1 MAADSTPVRHRRDH
15 WAAAVTRQRRQL
27 PSEWRR
33 LVTPA
38 GSSSSSSSA
47 AAALAARPRSRRPT
61 YRTVKAARGIPEE
74 RGRCATGD
82 APQKAAGGG
91 GTKTGSRRRGV
102 QQGRCRTEP
111 SSGGEGRRD
120 GRGLPLLP
128 LLPLLLVLLL
138 VHVSSPRDQGGWGLI
153 PGASAELRPESDLT
167 SNCFDFPANNFDR
180 ENSIKAV
187 NGGNTPYLP
196 LTVGEDA
203 VDFTLHDLKGRR
215 WNLGETLE
223 RTGLPVV
230 MVWGMFTCP
239 AFQGYGTYPPWD
251 KCGYRDEYDL
261 VEAYGGK
268 ATFVHLYGPEP
279 HPAMPGTNFDIGTT
293 WQAFWSV
300 FQQATR
306 YEERVAMAQRIGRR
320 IHPSQD
326 ILVDYLPGNPYSEL
340 IQPVWCSYSM
350 GARPVTVVSPDG
362 KLFFQRG
369 WFHSEHV
376 GRAIDEYWCQQEQQ
390 QEEEAEALRR
400 RGGDSPLR
408 QRDRLRQEEGGGL
421 GGFHGTAGGGEG
433 PPPGEREGG
442 PAATVTATAGGVGSS
457 SSGGA
462 GGGYVSGSDIF
473 SGAPRIASWTS
484 CLSAEE
490 GTSDTAGDM
499 GEPGIPPLAGV
510 LTRRGEE
517 GPSSSTPPW

>member
-1 MAADSTPVRHRRDH
+1 MGADSTPVCHRRDH
-15 WAAAVTRQRRQL
+15 LAATVTRQRRQL

-33 LVTPA
+33 LGTPA
-38 GSSSSSSSA
+38 ASSSSSSPAVA
-47 AAALAARPRSRRPT
+47 AAVAARPRSRRPT
-61 YRTVKAARGIPEE
+61 CRTAKAARELPEE
-74 RGRCATGD
+74 RGRCATDD
-82 APQKAAGGG
+82 ALQKVAAGGG
-91 GTKTGSRRRGV
+91 TKIGPRLRGV
-102 QQGRCRTEP
+102 QQHRCRTET
-111 SSGGEGRRD
+111 SSG
-120 GRGLPLLP
+120 
-128 LLPLLLVLLL
+128 
-138 VHVSSPRDQGGWGLI
+138 DQGGWGLI
-153 PGASAELRPESDLT
+153 PGANAELRPEADLT

-203 VDFTLHDLKGRR
+203 VDFTLHDLEGRR

-230 MVWGMFTCP
+230 MVWGMFICP
-239 AFQGYGTYPPWD
+239 GFQGYGTYPPWD

-300 FQQATR
+300 YPQATS
-306 YEERVAMAQRIGRR
+306 YDERAAMAQRINRL

-362 KLFFQRG
+362 KLFFQRA

-390 QEEEAEALRR
+390 QEQEEGEALRR
-400 RGGDSPLR
+400 RSGDSPLQER
-408 QRDRLRQEEGGGL
+408 EGLRQEEGGGL
-421 GGFHGTAGGGEG
+421 GGFRGTASGGEG
-433 PPPGEREGG
+433 PPPGERE
-442 PAATVTATAGGVGSS
+442 AG
-457 SSGGA
+457 A
-462 GGGYVSGSDIF
+462 SD
-473 SGAPRIASWTS
+473 A
-484 CLSAEE
+484 
-490 GTSDTAGDM
+490 AGDM

-510 LTRRGEE
+510 LARRGEE